1 MDFYEEPACLQLA
14 KTTYIQFAHTH
25 THIWALGSYLNFKHN
40 TQFWFL
46 EFWGKE
52 NSDFSFLKI
61 SESKILRFWLF
72 EKHSEPKIRWFQ
84 LFLKK
89 IPNQRTLG
97 FSLYLQ
103 KVSKNRQ
110 YSQNNWQRTDKFIEG
125 CLTSSQIF
133 WELRLYF
140 RIGSQNFEN
149 CNYILEP
156 VICFFRE
163 WWLYTFEKWP

>member
-61 SESKILRFWLF
+61 TESKILRFWLF
-72 EKHSEPKIRWFQ
+72 EKHTEPKIRWFQ
-84 LFLKK
+84 LF
-89 IPNQRTLG
+89 
-97 FSLYLQ
+97 
-103 KVSKNRQ
+103 
-110 YSQNNWQRTDKFIEG
+110 
-125 CLTSSQIF
+125 
-133 WELRLYF
+133 
-140 RIGSQNFEN
+140 
-149 CNYILEP
+149 
-156 VICFFRE
+156 
-163 WWLYTFEKWP
+163 

>member
-1 MDFYEEPACLQLA
+1 MDFHEEPACLQLA
-14 KTTYIQFAHTH
+14 KTKYIQLHTH

-40 TQFWFL
+40 TQLWFL

-89 IPNQRTLG
+89 ILNQRTLG

-110 YSQNNWQRTDKFIEG
+110 FSQNNWQRTGKFIKVMK
-125 CLTSSQIF
+125 QV
-133 WELRLYF
+133 F
-140 RIGSQNFEN
+140 RFLEN
-149 CNYILEP
+149 CDCIS
-156 VICFFRE
+156 
-163 WWLYTFEKWP
+163 